1 MKDVP
6 ERMSFLERHGSDA
19 VTARATLT
27 APPFLAMVR
36 SKVEGRHLPA
46 EIVEAKTATAN
57 ALQEAEQGW
66 RHAND
71 MIAARGGLEGADSSW
86 SAAA

>member
-1 MKDVP
+1 
-6 ERMSFLERHGSDA
+6 LEVSYLRPH
-19 VTARATLT
+19 TL
-27 APPFLAMVR
+27 ALLF
-36 SKVEGRHLPA
+36 HCPA

-71 MIAARGGLEGADSSW
+71 MIAARGGLKGADSSW

>member
-1 MKDVP
+1 
-6 ERMSFLERHGSDA
+6 
-19 VTARATLT
+19 
-27 APPFLAMVR
+27 LALLF
-36 SKVEGRHLPA
+36 HCPA